1 MKLNNSFP
9 ALSEK
14 VSFGDPNL
22 GQIGKSI
29 FFLKM
34 KINIFLFWFFWFLE
48 SLIIYNINNFQR
60 VLIPILISVEY
71 RYYSQSNLHVHGKLR
86 AVTWHYQ

>member
-34 KINIFLFWFFWFLE
+34 KINIFLVLVFLV
-48 SLIIYNINNFQR
+48 SRKFDNI
-60 VLIPILISVEY
+60 
-71 RYYSQSNLHVHGKLR
+71 
-86 AVTWHYQ
+86 

>member
-29 FFLKM
+29 FFKNEN
-34 KINIFLFWFFWFLE
+34 KHIFGFGFFGF
-48 SLIIYNINNFQR
+48 
-60 VLIPILISVEY
+60 
-71 RYYSQSNLHVHGKLR
+71 
-86 AVTWHYQ
+86 